1 MEDHAC
7 SRIRSTGILL
17 EVTANVGLQ
26 DHLIDVLIHELLNVD
41 LLRDLLGHFNSL
53 CLDLST
59 CASTSLALPRLG
71 RPSRQSQLCFTQH
84 GHTGS
89 TATTPEQPGNTSLC
103 HVQMLLRYQDEKV
116 LVWIVFLS
124 CSCRVPVV
132 FLWCLAALSVAWAT
146 HTASLFDGAG
156 APWVFT
162 VTHQRDASSKQDDGD
177 IRAPTLCG
185 WM

>member
-1 MEDHAC
+1 MHFTTVLILDRSTSLSRWRRLRVEDHAC
-7 SRIRSTGILL
+7 SGIRSTGILL
-17 EVTANVGLQ
+17 EGTANVGLQ

-53 CLDLST
+53 FLDLST

-132 FLWCLAALSVAWAT
+132 LGGFVSRLGYPHGL
-146 HTASLFDGAG
+146 
-156 APWVFT
+156 
-162 VTHQRDASSKQDDGD
+162 
-177 IRAPTLCG
+177 TL
-185 WM
+185 

>member
-7 SRIRSTGILL
+7 SGIRSTGILL
-17 EVTANVGLQ
+17 EGTANVGLQ

-53 CLDLST
+53 FLDLST

-132 FLWCLAALSVAWAT
+132 LGGFVSRLGYP
-146 HTASLFDGAG
+146 HGSLFDGAG
-156 APWVFT
+156 APLVFT